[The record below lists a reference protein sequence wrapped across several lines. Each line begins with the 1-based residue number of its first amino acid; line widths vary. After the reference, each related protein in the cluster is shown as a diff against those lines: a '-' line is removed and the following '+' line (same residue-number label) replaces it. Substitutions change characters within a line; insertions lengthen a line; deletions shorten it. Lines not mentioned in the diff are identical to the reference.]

1 MSEQADLIVIATPTG
16 NADLPGPTTL
26 PNIASV
32 DNTGRGHEIPARRVE
47 TTFHAVTLLKGKLA
61 DSSTSFKLMHLKLS
75 NPADGGGR
83 GAPQLMDFDPTSGAQ
98 YLMFLKLRTDGSYE
112 PFSQTDPID
121 SIEKL
126 AQLARPN
133 E

>member
-1 MSEQADLIVIATPTG
+1 MYEQADLIVIATPTD

-26 PNIASV
+26 PNISSV
-32 DNTGRGHEIPARRVE
+32 DTSGRWHEIPANRIE
-47 TTFHAVTLLKGKLA
+47 TTFHVVTLLKGKLA
-61 DSSTSFKLMHLKLS
+61 DSSTFKLMHLKLS
-75 NPADGGGR
+75 NPADAGGFG
-83 GAPQLMDFDPTSGAQ
+83 GPQLIDFEPADRAQ

-112 PFSQTDPID
+112 PFSQTDPVD